1 MKIKDLD
8 FIRDPSMEVY
18 RASVS
23 IGDYTIMVAHSKPD
37 NLYAI
42 TIAQTV
48 DSVSRYVNIEGIN
61 PGSVITSFLREEECN
76 KRLANFITYVD
87 KQ

>member
-18 RASVS
+18 RASID
-23 IGDYTIMVAHSKPD
+23 IGSYTVMVAHSKPD

-42 TIAQTV
+42 TIEQTV
-48 DSVSRYVNIEGIN
+48 DSVRHYVNLEGVN
-61 PGSVITSFLREEECN
+61 PGSVITSFLNEQECN

-87 KQ
+87 AQ

>member
-1 MKIKDLD
+1 MKIEDLD

-18 RASVS
+18 RASID
-23 IGDYTIMVAHSKPD
+23 IGDYTIMLAHSKPD

-48 DSVSRYVNIEGIN
+48 DSISRYVNIEGIN
-61 PGSVITSFLREEECN
+61 PGSTITSFLREEECN

-87 KQ
+87 AQ